1 MATLAEVKKKAAYK
15 LFATTV
21 GQALSAA
28 VDAQMSQAYL
38 ETYDELEELDL
49 VTWTDTD
56 DIPDKVADY
65 VADIMAWKRADIY
78 ATPEIAASC
87 EKRYMMA
94 ERNIKRMMVPKNVE
108 LDEPEDF

>member
-1 MATLAEVKKKAAYK
+1 MATLAELKKKAAYK

-21 GQALSAA
+21 GQDLSAA
-28 VDAQMSQAYL
+28 VDSQMSQAYN
-38 ETYDELEELDL
+38 EAYDELYELDL
-49 VTWTDTD
+49 VTWTSTG

-78 ATPEIAASC
+78 ATPEVYAAC
-87 EKRYMMA
+87 RERYTIA
-94 ERNIKRMMVPKNVE
+94 ERNIKRMMVTKHVP